1 MILGAIVVML
11 IPSSYFATPISAVV
25 DRTIGLDIRV
35 GIHHSSATILS
46 SEVVVPPNRWIHLPN
61 RT

>member
-1 MILGAIVVML
+1 ML
-11 IPSSYFATPISAVV
+11 A

-35 GIHHSSATILS
+35 GIRYSAAAILS
-46 SEVVVPPNRWIHLPN
+46 SEVVVPPDRWIHLPN